1 MSRDAI
7 DWSKAGKRLRH
18 TPTTPAMGGRNPDWN
33 WVQRRWKVAE
43 EYAGEELAPAEVVDL
58 VPCPREGCG
67 AELGHQCPDARG
79 NLMDHPHAER
89 VFAAGAARIKEGWT
103 I

>member
-1 MSRDAI
+1 MSAPI

-43 EYAGEELAPAEVVDL
+43 EYAGEELEPAQVVAL
-58 VPCPREGCG
+58 VHCPRDGF
-67 AELGHQCPDARG
+67 LGFQAYPCRNARDQA
-79 NLMDHPHAER
+79 MDHPHVER
-89 VFAAGAARIKEGWT
+89 VFAAGAARITEGWKL
-103 I
+103 